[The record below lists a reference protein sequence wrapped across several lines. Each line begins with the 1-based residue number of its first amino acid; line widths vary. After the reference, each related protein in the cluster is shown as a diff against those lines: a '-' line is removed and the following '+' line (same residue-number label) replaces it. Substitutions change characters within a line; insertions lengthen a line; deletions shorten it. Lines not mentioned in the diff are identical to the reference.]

1 MVNDT
6 FLQNKR
12 CSYSNEQ
19 SDKNY
24 HFHNY
29 NSMTEKGI
37 SMYKNEKIYIL
48 ATD

>member
-1 MVNDT
+1 MVNDI

-29 NSMTEKGI
+29 NSMTKKEYPCIKT
-37 SMYKNEKIYIL
+37 KKFIY
-48 ATD
+48 